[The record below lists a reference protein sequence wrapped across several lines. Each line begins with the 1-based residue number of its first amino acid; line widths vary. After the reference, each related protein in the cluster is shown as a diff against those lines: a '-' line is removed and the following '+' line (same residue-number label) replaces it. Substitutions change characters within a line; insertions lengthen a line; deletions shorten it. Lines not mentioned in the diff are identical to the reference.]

1 MKITCKY
8 ELGYDRV
15 ESCRD
20 HPCLAGC
27 GWCWFAVRQKYC
39 WLAGGWCWF
48 DVREK
53 HCCWLPAEQSVPW
66 QKLSP
71 LHGARPSWLDAWVL
85 PLTRDFLTRSTYQWL
100 HWSLFPALICLS
112 LASARMHHRTS
123 GRRGFSSTTRRLRV
137 VPRPPS
143 CSPASLIYN
152 YSYISWYTNWDASGY
167 PLVFLGL
174 SF

>member
-1 MKITCKY
+1 MLICCNRKV
-8 ELGYDRV
+8 L
-15 ESCRD
+15 
-20 HPCLAGC
+20 LAC
-27 GWCWFAVRQKYC
+27 WWLVLIWCERKALLLV
-39 WLAGGWCWF
+39 A
-48 DVREK
+48 
-53 HCCWLPAEQSVPW
+53 AEQSVPW

-71 LHGARPSWLDAWVL
+71 LHGAHPSWLDAWVL
-85 PLTRDFLTRSTYQWL
+85 HLTWDFLTRSTYQWL

-123 GRRGFSSTTRRLRV
+123 GRRGFSSTARRLRV